1 MFGGPFEQRARL
13 FGRVGRDFHQHPSPF
28 QLLRAARLTT
38 GKWGRQRHTNMSACR
53 VFYKSLAM
61 HFSYVMRQPNP
72 QKGLC
77 TTIDSP
83 TALPIQGKSSFFQSK
98 AHATFVPKIPRA
110 PPLPKIHAAARSGL
124 PASCSTRCSPGL
136 ADSKALRRAPPEQ
149 RDARPGRKR
158 QAVHGGALCPTQSWW
173 TLPSAAHH
181 TVGAER

>member
-83 TALPIQGKSSFFQSK
+83 HRPSNPRQVIILPIQGPCHLCSQNPKSSTAPQN
-98 AHATFVPKIPRA
+98 PRGSSIR
-110 PPLPKIHAAARSGL
+110 PPRIVLDSLLARARRLEG
-124 PASCSTRCSPGL
+124 ASASSP
-136 ADSKALRRAPPEQ
+136 
-149 RDARPGRKR
+149 
-158 QAVHGGALCPTQSWW
+158 
-173 TLPSAAHH
+173 
-181 TVGAER
+181 